1 MSNLA
6 TLKPFKK
13 GKDPRRNTTG
23 LNKGALSMTTKIKE
37 FLMEFNKDGES
48 NADKLKRAIVMR
60 AIVKSD
66 VMAKEILDRVDGKVV
81 DKQETDLTVNIKDI
95 SDGYKQLIEKVKNES

>member
-66 VMAKEILDRVDGKVV
+66 VMAKENLDRVDGKVSQPSEV
-81 DKQETDLTVNIKDI
+81 SVLLPTPLGT
-95 SDGYKQLIEKVKNES
+95 IENLKK